1 MKATVSFLVTLA
13 LLATAC
19 GSSRVAKGKHPTGKG
34 DGVEMACVLNAP
46 ALWPRE
52 PVPPQ
57 CPDRA
62 RSTPRFDATPCGKHV
77 AVPAQSRRW
86 EVPVDLEPSA
96 ELSSRLARVAVS
108 YSVDCRD
115 EWRELAM
122 NGKGGGFGANL
133 PCGFVIGDTVV
144 NQDPLIARYFIR
156 GYDSAGNAICGEG
169 SPETPFVVPLVDCD
183 PKRESAYAEKGT
195 NSCGCPPWGPM
206 CDYAGCWVPFD
217 EEICSEPVPV
227 NEVGVER
234 CNPDYCGGKALPGE
248 W

>member
-1 MKATVSFLVTLA
+1 MKATVALVFVLA
-13 LLATAC
+13 LVVFSC
-19 GSSRVAKGKHPTGKG
+19 GSSRAKGDEVPRA
-34 DGVEMACVLNAP
+34 DDVDEMVCVLNAP
-46 ALWPRE
+46 SLWPRDPIPSE
-52 PVPPQ
+52 
-57 CPDRA
+57 CPERV
-62 RSTPRFDATPCGKHV
+62 RSNPRFEGVPCGKHT
-77 AVPAQSRRW
+77 AVPAQRRRR
-86 EVPVDLEPSA
+86 EVPVDLEPSSA
-96 ELSSRLARVAVS
+96 LSSRLTRVAVS

-144 NQDPLIARYFIR
+144 NQDPFIARYFIR

-169 SPETPFVVPLVDCD
+169 SPDTPFVVPLVDCD
-183 PKRESAYAEKGT
+183 PKRESAYAEKET
-195 NSCGCPPWGPM
+195 SFCGCPPWGPI

-227 NEVGVER
+227 KEVGVER